1 MQAPRRQAR
10 GRGRDAHARRSR
22 LGHGILARQHDCW
35 IAIHEI
41 ANAVYEHRPLRD
53 GDRIDV
59 GNIALDVF
67 HTPGHRPEHCCI
79 VVSDRT
85 RGEEPWLVLS
95 GDALFVG
102 DSGRPDLAVAGD
114 EGAAALYRSLH
125 ERLGALDAGVELF
138 PGHVAGSL
146 CGRGMSAKTSS
157 TLGFERRFNPML
169 AEMTVDEFVKR
180 ANADLAPKPPTM
192 ARIVELNRGPLL
204 GEAPRART
212 VALPAADAQV
222 LDVRDGASFADGHMA
237 GSFNDSVAAPGFG
250 NRCGFALDPEREVV
264 IVAETH
270 EQAADAMRKLAAVG
284 FTELAEVGFGLDAAH
299 SLERFEPIGI
309 VEMGQL
315 ADKGELQVV
324 DLREPAEQTEM
335 AAGALAVPY
344 RLLAEADLS
353 SLDPQRPTAAVCHT
367 GVRSPLGASLL
378 ARRGFTHVRPVLG
391 EGMNAWGTR
400 EAVAAADAE
409 AAETKAQGQGQGLA
423 KRPRPRRSRA
433 SGWPPVPRAAPAWRA
448 RPWPRWAP
456 RLARASPRRRPP
468 GPPTDPRSRPRRGAS
483 ARRPDGRASG
493 WRTGR
498 RRRCCRRPR
507 PGRR

>member
-1 MQAPRRQAR
+1 MIFEQIVW
-10 GRGRDAHARRSR
+10 RDLGCASYLVGCQVAGEAVVVDPPLDVREVLALCKRHGVLLVGAIETHTHADHVS
-22 LGHGILARQHDCW
+22 GHGVLAQGHGCW
-35 IAIHEI
+35 IGIHEI

-85 RGEEPWLVLS
+85 RGDEPWLVLS

-125 ERLGALDAGVELF
+125 ERLGGLDNGVELF

-169 AEMTVDEFVKR
+169 AEMTVDRFVKL
-180 ANADLAPKPPTM
+180 ANADLLPKPPTM

-204 GEAPRART
+204 GAAPTARI
-212 VALPAADAQV
+212 VAQPPADAQV
-222 LDVRDGASFADGHMA
+222 LDVRDGASFAGGYIA
-237 GSFNDSVAAPGFG
+237 GSFNDPVSTSGFG
-250 NRCGFALDPEREVV
+250 NRCGFALDAERLVV

-270 EQAADAMRKLAAVG
+270 EQAEEAARKLGAVG
-284 FTELAEVGFGLDAAH
+284 FEQLAEIGFGIDSAH
-299 SLERFEPIGI
+299 ALARFVPVGLA
-309 VEMGQL
+309 EMGAL
-315 ADKGELQVV
+315 ADRGELQVV
-324 DLREPAEQTEM
+324 DVRESSEQTEM

-353 SLDPQRPTAAVCHT
+353 ALDPEKPTAVVCHT
-367 GVRSPLGASLL
+367 GARSPLAASLL
-378 ARRGFTHVRPVLG
+378 ARRGFTRVRPVLG
-391 EGMNAWGTR
+391 EGMGTWGAR
-400 EAVAAADAE
+400 DHEAAAAAASKSSARAAAKAKAAAKPEPERQVSTE
-409 AAETKAQGQGQGLA
+409 AAPE
-423 KRPRPRRSRA
+423 PSSR
-433 SGWPPVPRAAPAWRA
+433 
-448 RPWPRWAP
+448 
-456 RLARASPRRRPP
+456 
-468 GPPTDPRSRPRRGAS
+468 
-483 ARRPDGRASG
+483 
-493 WRTGR
+493 
-498 RRRCCRRPR
+498 
-507 PGRR
+507 